1 MDSSK
6 FQCVKVNIA
15 FHKTLDNTSKMDAEG
30 ESLNICSDFYGL
42 LHLIHPAQAIRF
54 HRGYLLTEQ
63 DKVETRERLDRLM
76 VGNISVYLSA
86 CFLT

>member
-1 MDSSK
+1 MEKPSAIPK
-6 FQCVKVNIA
+6 E
-15 FHKTLDNTSKMDAEG
+15 MDAEG
-30 ESLNICSDFYGL
+30 ESLKLCSEFYGL

-54 HRGYLLTEQ
+54 HRGYLLTEH

-76 VGNISVYLSA
+76 AGNISVYLSA